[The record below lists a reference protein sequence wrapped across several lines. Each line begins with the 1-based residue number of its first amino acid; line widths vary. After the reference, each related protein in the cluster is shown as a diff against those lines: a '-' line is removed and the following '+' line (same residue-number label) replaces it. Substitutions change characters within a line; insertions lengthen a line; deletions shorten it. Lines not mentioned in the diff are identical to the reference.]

1 MTDSVRDIMAQLR
14 SMRANTEKSTAAV
27 DADWRLSDAAKQEVR
42 DRARDSLRASIAYA
56 AESIFGEAGAFW
68 KERDGLK
75 AKLRDARDAADAG
88 TDQARLANAYR
99 RVDAISSA
107 ASSLDE
113 LRAWYDDEADSYA
126 RRAFADLG
134 AEVVTRR
141 FPHEPTMGSFV
152 ATLKR
157 DRAAAA
163 ETPETRALAQSITLL
178 EQDAYNAHGE
188 LAKMV
193 GEIGGDF
200 RAELALSKVRV
211 EQHFDD
217 LTRLDAKA
225 RYVVEKR
232 TDVGYI
238 PLKEVPTE

>member
-1 MTDSVRDIMAQLR
+1 MANSIQNTMALLR
-14 SMRANTEKSTAAV
+14 SIRENYAQATAAT
-27 DADWRLSDAAKQEVR
+27 DADWRLSDAAKQEAR
-42 DRARDSLRASIAYA
+42 DKARDSLRASVADSA
-56 AESIFGEAGAFW
+56 SLIFGDTGSFW

-75 AKLRDARDAADAG
+75 AKLRAARDTAD
-88 TDQARLANAYR
+88 TMEPARLANTYKRIPSIVAEARTLQELETWYR
-99 RVDAISSA
+99 DT
-107 ASSLDE
+107 
-113 LRAWYDDEADSYA
+113 ADSYE
-126 RRAFADLG
+126 RRAFQDTG
-134 AEVVTRR
+134 AEAVVQR
-141 FPHEPTMGSFV
+141 FPGVSEVGSFV
-152 ATLKR
+152 AMLKR
-157 DRAAAA
+157 DRAESLA
-163 ETPETRALAQSITLL
+163 TPEVKALERGITLL

-200 RAELALSKVRV
+200 RAEQVLSKVRV

-238 PLKEVPTE
+238 PLREPPTE